1 MRISLAPIPYFWPR
15 QQVIDWYAEAA
26 TWPVDII
33 YLGETICSKRRQM
46 RRDDWLDVAR
56 ELRRCGKEV
65 VLSTLALIEAESEV
79 ASLRRW
85 VSQGEFIIEAND
97 MAAVQLCHEQQVGF
111 VAGPTLNLYN
121 HESLLLLQEC
131 GLRRWVLPVDQ
142 GRQALRSLMQ
152 HWPSHRHWPEIE
164 VTVHGHLPLA
174 YSARCFTARARG
186 RGKDDCELSCL
197 QDAYGIPLSTR
208 SGQPFLRV
216 NGISV
221 MSEICHDLGP
231 DLADLAQHHVE
242 ILRIIPGEETQR
254 QVHRYHQAATTL
266 GALAAEGSN
275 GYWYGEAG
283 LARLAATE

>member
-56 ELRRCGKEV
+56 DLRRQGKEV

-97 MAAVQLCHEQQVGF
+97 MAAVQLCHEHQVGF

-142 GRQALRSLMQ
+142 GRQALRALMQ

-174 YSARCFTARARG
+174 WR
-186 RGKDDCELSCL
+186 
-197 QDAYGIPLSTR
+197 
-208 SGQPFLRV
+208 
-216 NGISV
+216 
-221 MSEICHDLGP
+221 
-231 DLADLAQHHVE
+231 
-242 ILRIIPGEETQR
+242 
-254 QVHRYHQAATTL
+254 
-266 GALAAEGSN
+266 
-275 GYWYGEAG
+275 
-283 LARLAATE
+283 